1 MSLSLFNPLLSF
13 PLQFPF
19 EFLHTESGSISSAL
33 LTAPLHRDLVS
44 AFHHFDAA
52 AFFCKPPSTLFV
64 FLSPQALVFSSVHSA
79 SAIFVPFRS
88 NIPILLLE

>member
-33 LTAPLHRDLVS
+33 LTPPLHRDLVS
-44 AFHHFDAA
+44 AFHLDAA
-52 AFFCKPPSTLFV
+52 AFFF
-64 FLSPQALVFSSVHSA
+64 
-79 SAIFVPFRS
+79 
-88 NIPILLLE
+88 